1 MGVTCGVLLMLLVM
15 MAAVDVGITLKE
27 MVVETVFVIAIV
39 IEVSSVVDGLSSS
52 DIDSGVL
59 MRPVELTIVTSPIP
73 NVDKVKLSRVELIAT
88 VGKLIGLIKVD
99 SSTKTDTV
107 YTSEGVNKGVVDI
120 RLSCNEADML
130 VIGTTVGI
138 GVTVDSE
145 ELITTEGLP
154 IRDALNIDRIVDSPI
169 STVDKALLDGSTDT
183 SEDKGT
189 FIVKLSTNTTV
200 TLIMPLPVDI
210 VSLLEVVKTGEIL
223 KISALTVSV
232 ITA

>member
-15 MAAVDVGITLKE
+15 MATVDVVITMKE
-27 MVVETVFVIAIV
+27 MVGETVFVIAVV
-39 IEVSSVVDGLSSS
+39 IEVLSVVDGLTGG

-73 NVDKVKLSRVELIAT
+73 NVDEVKLSRVEVIAT

-107 YTSEGVNKGVVDI
+107 YTSEGVSKGVVDI
-120 RLSCNEADML
+120 RLSCNEDIL

-189 FIVKLSTNTTV
+189 FIVKLPTNTTV
-200 TLIMPLPVDI
+200 TFIMPLPVDI
-210 VSLLEVVKTGEIL
+210 VSLLEVVKTGETL
-223 KISALTVSV
+223 KISTLTESV

>member
-27 MVVETVFVIAIV
+27 MVVETVFVIAVV
-39 IEVSSVVDGLSSS
+39 IEVSSVVDGLTGG
-52 DIDSGVL
+52 DIDIEVL
-59 MRPVELTIVTSPIP
+59 MRTVELTIVTSPIP
-73 NVDKVKLSRVELIAT
+73 NVDEVKLSRVELIAT

-107 YTSEGVNKGVVDI
+107 YTSEGVSKGVVDI
-120 RLSCNEADML
+120 RLSCNEDIL

-189 FIVKLSTNTTV
+189 FIVKLPTNTTV
-200 TLIMPLPVDI
+200 TLVMPLPIDI
-210 VSLLEVVKTGEIL
+210 VSLLEVVKTGETL
-223 KISALTVSV
+223 KISTLTVSV

>member
-15 MAAVDVGITLKE
+15 MATVDVGITLKE
-27 MVVETVFVIAIV
+27 MVVETVFVIAVV
-39 IEVSSVVDGLSSS
+39 IEVSSVVDGLTGG

-59 MRPVELTIVTSPIP
+59 MRPVELTIVTSHIP
-73 NVDKVKLSRVELIAT
+73 NVDEVKLSRVELIAT

-107 YTSEGVNKGVVDI
+107 YTSEGVSKGVVDI
-120 RLSCNEADML
+120 RLLCNEDIL

-154 IRDALNIDRIVDSPI
+154 IRDVLSIDRIVDSPI

-189 FIVKLSTNTTV
+189 FIVKLPTNTTV
-200 TLIMPLPVDI
+200 TFIMPLPVDI
-210 VSLLEVVKTGEIL
+210 VSLLEVVKTGETL
-223 KISALTVSV
+223 KISTSTVSV